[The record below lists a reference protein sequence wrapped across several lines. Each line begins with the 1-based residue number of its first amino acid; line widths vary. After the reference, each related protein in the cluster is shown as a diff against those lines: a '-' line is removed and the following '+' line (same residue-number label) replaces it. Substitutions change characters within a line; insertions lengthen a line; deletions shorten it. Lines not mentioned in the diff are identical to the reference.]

1 MAEEIDILL
10 STFNGGRHLAQQLD
24 SVLAQT
30 ATGWRLLVRDDGSTD
45 DTPRILEDY
54 AARHPR
60 RIGWIARD
68 PERLGACRSFGRLL
82 QASTARYV
90 MFCDQDDVWL
100 PHKIEITLRAMQ
112 DLEARWG
119 AEAPLVV
126 FTDLKVV
133 DEALVERAA
142 SFWRLLRLD
151 PLHCRRLNRLVLQSV
166 ANGCT
171 MILNAALRERAG
183 PIPAEAAMHDWWVTL
198 VAAAFGRCGHVPEP
212 TVLYRQHGANVS
224 GAERRGPL
232 RRALELCQS
241 AARRSAEERR
251 NRALRAAQRQA
262 EAFLRRYESALPE
275 DTRVMLRAFL
285 GYDRRGF
292 LMRRYLALRHGF
304 LYGSALDNVG
314 MLLFR

>member
-1 MAEEIDILL
+1 VAEEIDILL
-10 STFNGGRHLAQQLD
+10 STFNGGRWVAQQLD
-24 SVLAQT
+24 SILAQT
-30 ATGWRLLVRDDGSTD
+30 VTGWRLLVRDDGSTD
-45 DTPRILEDY
+45 DTRRIVGEY
-54 AARHPR
+54 AARHPE
-60 RIGWIARD
+60 RIVPMADDG
-68 PERLGACRSFGRLL
+68 ERLGSCRSFGRLL
-82 QASTARYV
+82 EASRARYT

-100 PHKIEITLRAMQ
+100 PHKIGVTLRAMQ

-119 AEAPLVV
+119 AETPAAV

-133 DEALVERAA
+133 DEDLVERAG

-151 PLHCRRLNRLVLQSV
+151 PLNCRRLNRLVLQSV

-171 MILNAALRERAG
+171 MLLNAALRDRAG

-232 RRALELCQS
+232 RLALDLCDP
-241 AARRSAEERR
+241 ATRRSAAERR
-251 NRALRAAQRQA
+251 SRALRAAQRQV
-262 EAFLRRYESALPE
+262 EAFLRRYEASLPFA
-275 DTRVMLRAFL
+275 TQVMLRAFL

-292 LMRRYLALRHGF
+292 FMRRYLALRHGF
-304 LYGSALDNVG
+304 LYGSTLDNAG